1 MSVVSPRVY
10 VIVFLL
16 LLILTGLT
24 VLASGVDLGPFNTAV
39 ALSIATLKAS
49 LVALFFMHVKYSSRL
64 TQLFVAAGFIWLGV
78 LIFIT
83 MTDYMSRTWPIS

>member
-1 MSVVSPRVY
+1 MSVVSPKVY
-10 VIVFLL
+10 VVVFLL
-16 LLILTGLT
+16 LLLLTGLT
-24 VLASGVDLGPFNTAV
+24 VLASGVDLGPFNTSV
-39 ALSIATLKAS
+39 ALSIATFKAS